1 MTVPQSAQTTP
12 SEPRDQNVVSFMR
25 QLVQEK
31 HGNQV
36 EADFLESEADKLYN
50 EFGDNL
56 VVYFEP
62 MLNDSQKQEFDRLIN
77 EGVDQEKLLAFLMDS
92 IENLEQKIIQVL
104 MDFREN
110 YIKSPVTE

>member
-1 MTVPQSAQTTP
+1 MTAPQQQNP
-12 SEPRDQNVVSFMR
+12 GEVRDENVMSFMR
-25 QLVQEK
+25 QIVQEK

-36 EADFLESEADKLYN
+36 EAGFLEAEAGKLYE

-77 EGVDQEKLLAFLMDS
+77 ESADQDKLLSFLMDS

-104 MDFREN
+104 MNFREN
-110 YIKSPVTE
+110 YIKSPINE

>member
-1 MTVPQSAQTTP
+1 MAIPQQ
-12 SEPRDQNVVSFMR
+12 QNPGEVKDENVMSFMR
-25 QLVQEK
+25 QIVQEK

-36 EADFLESEADKLYN
+36 EADFLETEATKLYN

-77 EGVDQEKLLAFLMDS
+77 ESADQDKLLSFLMDS

-104 MDFREN
+104 MNFRET
-110 YIKSPVTE
+110 YIKSPVNE